1 METVT
6 VNATQDWWL
15 EMKTEGKGR
24 WYGRLFPPGAN
35 NENSEW
41 LNPEQILTHQQ
52 AMSLRDPYQSFK
64 AGQKTNFFQ
73 TEAELYGRALA
84 MFSTL
89 AEGGAQ
95 FWLEEDWLAG
105 LGIPRAVK

>member
-1 METVT
+1 MDPVT
-6 VNATQDWWL
+6 VNPAQDWWL

-24 WYGRLFPPGAN
+24 WYGRLFPPGAT
-35 NENSEW
+35 NENGEW

-52 AMSLRDPYQSFK
+52 ALSLRDPYQSFK

-73 TEAELYGRALA
+73 TESELYGRALA
-84 MFSTL
+84 MFTTL

-95 FWLEEDWLAG
+95 FWLEDDWDVG
-105 LGIPRAVK
+105 VGTPRAVK